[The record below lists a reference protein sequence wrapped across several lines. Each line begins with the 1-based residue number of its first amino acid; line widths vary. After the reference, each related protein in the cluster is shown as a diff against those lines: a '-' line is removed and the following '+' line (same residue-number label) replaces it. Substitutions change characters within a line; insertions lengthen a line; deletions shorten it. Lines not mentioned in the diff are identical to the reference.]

1 MPDLESWL
9 PVVGSEDWYQVSD
22 LGRVRSV
29 LRQVTLRDGRTC
41 TYQGR
46 YLQPSANPRDG
57 HMQIGLSGHGGA
69 RLQTKVHTLVLK
81 AFTGPPPPGKIG
93 RHLDGDPGNNAW
105 LNLAWGTHS
114 ENMFD
119 KIRHGRDWR
128 SLRQHCNWGHLL
140 ISPNL
145 GKGQTPGHRLCLACM
160 RAHNSV
166 SYGRGKGWERDFR
179 TIAHADYLAIMGFPP
194 AEGFD
199 GTRRPAQGRARVYAG
214 VAS

>member
-1 MPDLESWL
+1 MSTVESWL
-9 PVVGSEDWYQVSD
+9 PVVGFEDWYRVSD

-29 LRQVTLRDGRTC
+29 LRRITLSDGRTC

-46 YLQPSANPRDG
+46 YLKPSVNLRDG
-57 HMQIGLSGHGGA
+57 HMHI
-69 RLQTKVHTLVLK
+69 RLGSWIQTKVHILVLK
-81 AFTGPPPPGKIG
+81 AFVGPPPPGKIG
-93 RHLDGDPGNNAW
+93 RHLDGDPGNNVR
-105 LNLAWGTHS
+105 LNLAWGTPS

-119 KIRHGRDWR
+119 KVLHGRDWR
-128 SLRQHCNWGHLL
+128 SLRAHCNWGHLL
-140 ISPNL
+140 VSPNL

-179 TIAHADYLAIMGFPP
+179 TIAHANYLAIMGFPP